1 MNKRQ
6 FLIGGLGAAAMVTTG
21 YSLVSPKTGRA
32 SATSLRAYSR
42 TRREMPIPRL
52 IESANDHPIALTMGQ
67 GEFELLAG
75 VRTPTM
81 GFNGPYLG
89 PTVRV
94 REGQH
99 VPIVYKNDCT
109 EAIAIH
115 GHGLHV
121 PGELDGGPQREI
133 EPGGN
138 WSLELPVRQQASTSW
153 YHPHTHHKTGPQT
166 YKGLAGMLIIDDEN
180 SDDLPL
186 PKTYGVDDIPVIV
199 QDRTFDEQGRL
210 VYSIEDAE
218 DGMLGNTIT
227 ANGIANA
234 NRRVPAGLVRLRLLN
249 GANARYFR
257 LRFSDNREFHKI
269 ATDGGFLEEP
279 VPIRELLMAPGE
291 RNEIVVD
298 FSNGNPAMLVSGP
311 RNQTVNHDRRG
322 DEDERNRR
330 RNREPGGLG
339 DSFEVLQLTVNP
351 DLPAVRGSIP
361 RRLNSISR
369 PTVQRSWPVRRF
381 DLFMKDSRRRGRG
394 RGILGAFQDN
404 TEMSM
409 GINRQSMDAQVIN
422 ERVRL
427 GQWERWV
434 INSFDGSHPFHVHGC
449 SFLVLSQDGRAVAAE
464 DAGWKDTVRVDD
476 SAEFIVR
483 FDHKATDEFPYMY
496 HCHILEHEDQGMMGQ
511 FTVT

>member
-6 FLIGGLGAAAMVTTG
+6 FLIGGLGAAAIATTG
-21 YSLVSPKTGRA
+21 YSFVTPRNGRA
-32 SATSLRAYSR
+32 SAISVHAFTGP
-42 TRREMPIPRL
+42 RREMPIPRL
-52 IESANDHPIALTMGQ
+52 IETVSGQPIELTMGQ
-67 GEFELLAG
+67 GEFELLPG
-75 VRTPTM
+75 VKTPTM

-94 REGQH
+94 RDGQN
-99 VPIVYKNDCT
+99 VPITYRNNCS

-121 PGELDGGPQREI
+121 PGGLDGGPQREI
-133 EPGGN
+133 EPGDS
-138 WSLELPVRQQASTSW
+138 WSLELPIRQQASTSW

-166 YKGLAGMLIIDDEN
+166 YNGLAGMFVIDDEN
-180 SDDLPL
+180 SDALPL
-186 PKTYGVDDIPVIV
+186 PKTYGVDDIPIII

-210 VYSIEDAE
+210 DYFIEDAE
-218 DGMLGNTIT
+218 DGMLGDTIT

-234 NRRVPAGLVRLRLLN
+234 TRSVPAGLVRLRLLN

-257 LRFSDNREFHKI
+257 FRFSDNREFHKI

-279 VPIRELLMAPGE
+279 VPIRELLMTPGE
-291 RNEIVVD
+291 RNEVVID

-311 RNQTVNHDRRG
+311 STLTANKTRRRDEDQRDRR
-322 DEDERNRR
+322 RS
-330 RNREPGGLG
+330 REPGGLE
-339 DSFEVLQLTVNP
+339 DSFEVLQFTVNP
-351 DLPAVRGSIP
+351 DLPAVRGSLP
-361 RRLNSISR
+361 RQLNSISR
-369 PTVQRSWPVRRF
+369 PTILRSWPVRRF
-381 DLFMKDSRRRGRG
+381 DLFMRDNRRRDV
-394 RGILGAFQDN
+394 LGAFQDN

-409 GINRQSMDAQVIN
+409 GINRQSLDMQVIN

-449 SFLVLSQDGRAVAAE
+449 SFLVLAQNEQPVAIE
-464 DAGWKDTVRVDD
+464 NAGWKDTVRVDD

-483 FDHKATDEFPYMY
+483 FNHKATDEFPYMY
-496 HCHILEHEDQGMMGQ
+496 HCHILEHEDRGMMGQ
-511 FTVT
+511 FTVA